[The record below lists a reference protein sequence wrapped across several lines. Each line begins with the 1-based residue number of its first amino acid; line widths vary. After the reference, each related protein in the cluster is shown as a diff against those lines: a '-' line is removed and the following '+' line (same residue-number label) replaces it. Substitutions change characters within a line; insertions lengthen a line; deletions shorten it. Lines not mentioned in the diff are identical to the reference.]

1 MAGKLNSA
9 LFSFGVRE
17 NCAFRLWE
25 RELGVAR
32 DMIVRGVTKLKI
44 KSTLGLGYN
53 IKSKKG

>member
-1 MAGKLNSA
+1 MAGKLHSA

-32 DMIVRGVTKLKI
+32 DMIVWGVTKL